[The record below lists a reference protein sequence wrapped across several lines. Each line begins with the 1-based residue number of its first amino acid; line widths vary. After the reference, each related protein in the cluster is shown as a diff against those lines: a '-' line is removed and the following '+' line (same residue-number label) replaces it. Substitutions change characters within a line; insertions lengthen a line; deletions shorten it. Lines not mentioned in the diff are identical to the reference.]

1 MFLEKKQTTKTL
13 NNKGKIMNN
22 SKILKFLIN
31 NKKIML
37 MLLSL
42 LLFYL
47 YTKTHITFLKPMANA
62 TLCLVLDIIFD
73 SEVSRSILTLLVFYN
88 IYKVMSCFF

>member
-1 MFLEKKQTTKTL
+1 
-13 NNKGKIMNN
+13 MNN

-37 MLLSL
+37 MLLTL

-47 YTKTHITFLKPMANA
+47 YTKTHITFLKPMGNA
-62 TLCLVLDIIFD
+62 ALCLVLDIIFD
-73 SEVSRSILTLLVFYN
+73 SEILSN
-88 IYKVMSCFF
+88 